1 MKKTEIVINIDPL
14 FFGDETDTQ
23 RVESF
28 TFNLIKNIEKFYKVK
43 CDYTLNYTG
52 NSYFIQE
59 DNPQLQFSIS
69 EFIENNWHSIPPVVA
84 YA

>member
-28 TFNLIKNIEKFYKVK
+28 TFNLIKNIEKFYRVK

>member
-28 TFNLIKNIEKFYKVK
+28 TFNLIKNIEKFYRVK

-52 NSYFIQE
+52 NSYFINE
-59 DNPQLQFSIS
+59 DNPQLQFSMS

>member
-1 MKKTEIVINIDPL
+1 MKKTEIIINIDPL
-14 FFGDETDTQ
+14 FFGAETDTQ

-28 TFNLIKNIEKFYKVK
+28 TFNLIKNIEKFYRVK

-84 YA
+84 YV

>member
-14 FFGDETDTQ
+14 FFGDETDTK

-28 TFNLIKNIEKFYKVK
+28 AFNLIKNIEKFYRVK

-59 DNPQLQFSIS
+59 DNLQLQFSMS

>member
-28 TFNLIKNIEKFYKVK
+28 AFNLIKNIEKFYRVK

-52 NSYFIQE
+52 NSYFIRE
-59 DNPQLQFSIS
+59 DNQQLQFSMS